1 MKKKDLQTLKEKSI
15 QELNQMVNDLKLE
28 ALKTKI
34 EIKKGKIK
42 NVHAYLEI
50 RKKIAKI
57 LTLINE
63 KNSYLEIEK

>member
-1 MKKKDLQTLKEKSI
+1 MKKKDFQTLKEKTI
-15 QELNQMVNDLKLE
+15 QELNQMVKDLKLE

-63 KNSYLEIEK
+63 KK